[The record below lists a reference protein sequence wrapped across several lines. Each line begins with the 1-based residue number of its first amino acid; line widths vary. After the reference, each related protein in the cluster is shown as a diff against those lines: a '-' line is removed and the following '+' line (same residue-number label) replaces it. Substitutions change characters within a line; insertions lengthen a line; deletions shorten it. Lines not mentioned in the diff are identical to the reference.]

1 MLAFNNTSGVGKK
14 RNLMQRRIF
23 MSAIIIK
30 LLEESDAK
38 DLFIFELENRAFF
51 EKIGLARRDSYYELN
66 NFDSIIKQLVE
77 EQEKGL
83 VYMYLIKDYS
93 GEIISRVNLVSIERE
108 SSNKAELGYRI
119 GEKHQGNGYATSA
132 VKLILDEAVNNH
144 KLHRI
149 EAGTSLDNI
158 GSQIVFIKNGFQFV
172 GRNNKYIFQGE
183 KWHDSINFE
192 KVLD

>member
-1 MLAFNNTSGVGKK
+1 
-14 RNLMQRRIF
+14 

-30 LLEESDAK
+30 LLEESDAQ

-51 EKIGLARRDSYYELN
+51 ERIGLARRDSYYELN
-66 NFDSIIKQLVE
+66 NFDSIIKQLVK

-83 VYMYLIKDYS
+83 IYMYLIKDYF
-93 GEIISRVNLVSIERE
+93 GKVIGRVNLVSIERG
-108 SSNKAELGYRI
+108 SFNKAELGYRI
-119 GEKHQGNGYATSA
+119 GEKHQGKGYATNA

-149 EAGTSLDNI
+149 EAGTSPDNI
-158 GSQIVFIKNGFQFV
+158 GSQIVLIKNGFQFV
-172 GRNNKYIFQGE
+172 GRNNKYIFQGG

>member
-1 MLAFNNTSGVGKK
+1 
-14 RNLMQRRIF
+14 

-30 LLEESDAK
+30 LLEESDAQ
-38 DLFIFELENRAFF
+38 DLFIFELENRVFF
-51 EKIGLARRDSYYELN
+51 ERIGLARRDSYYELN
-66 NFDSIIKQLVE
+66 NFDSIIKQLVK

-83 VYMYLIKDYS
+83 IYMYLIKDYF
-93 GEIISRVNLVSIERE
+93 GKVIGRVNLVSIVRG
-108 SSNKAELGYRI
+108 SFNKAELGYRI
-119 GEKHQGNGYATSA
+119 GEKHQGKGYATNA

-149 EAGTSLDNI
+149 EAGTSPDNI
-158 GSQIVFIKNGFQFV
+158 GSQIVLIKNGFQFV
-172 GRNNKYIFQGE
+172 GRNNKYIFQGG